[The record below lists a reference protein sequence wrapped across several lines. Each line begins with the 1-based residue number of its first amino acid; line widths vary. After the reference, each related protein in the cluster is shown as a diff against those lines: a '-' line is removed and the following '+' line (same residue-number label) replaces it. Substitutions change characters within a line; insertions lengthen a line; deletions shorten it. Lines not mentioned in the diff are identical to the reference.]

1 MKKILLSA
9 IALVCF
15 VGVSNA
21 AEITLTTED
30 YKPYNFMEGDK
41 IAGIGADQVFELM
54 KRADVPYKAE
64 MMQWSRAIGLAE
76 KDANTCVFTASH
88 SAERDKRFAWVEP
101 LFVDR
106 TLLIRKAGSSIAPAN
121 VDEAKS
127 YSIGTQAKDY
137 TEDLLKTAGFPK
149 IDPANN
155 LEQTLKKLDAGRVD
169 LVAVSGS
176 YFDSLK
182 KTGAPVEEAFVL
194 NETTLS
200 MACNLGTDAAALDK
214 MRGALKSMIDDGTQA
229 AIVAK
234 YQ

>member
-1 MKKILLSA
+1 M
-9 IALVCF
+9 
-15 VGVSNA
+15 
-21 AEITLTTED
+21 TTED

-41 IAGIGADQVFELM
+41 IAGIAADQVFELM

-64 MMQWSRAIGLAE
+64 MMQWSRALGLAE
-76 KDANTCVFTASH
+76 KDANTCVFSAAHT
-88 SAERDKRFAWVEP
+88 AERDKRFAWVEP

-106 TLLIRKAGSSIAPAN
+106 TLLIRKAGSPIAPAN

-127 YSIGTQAKDY
+127 YSVGTQAKDY
-137 TEDLLKTAGFPK
+137 TEDLLKNAGFQK

-182 KTGAPVEEAFVL
+182 KAGAPVEEAFVL
-194 NETTLS
+194 NEMTQS
-200 MACNLGTDAAALDK
+200 MACNLGTDTATLDK
-214 MRGALKSMIDDGTQA
+214 MRAALKSMIDDGTQA
-229 AIVAK
+229 AIIAK

>member
-1 MKKILLSA
+1 MKNILLSA

-41 IAGIGADQVFELM
+41 ITGIGADQVFELM

-76 KDANTCVFTASH
+76 KDPNTCVFTASH
-88 SAERDKRFAWVEP
+88 SAERDARFAWVEP

-106 TLLIRKAGSSIAPAN
+106 TLLIRKAGSNIAPAS
-121 VDEAKS
+121 VDEAKAFR
-127 YSIGTQAKDY
+127 IGTQAKDY
-137 TEDLLKTAGFPK
+137 TEELLKTAGFPN

-169 LVAVSGS
+169 LVTVSGS

-182 KTGAPVEEAFVL
+182 KAGAPVEEAFVL

-200 MACNLGTDAAALDK
+200 MACNLGTDTAALDK

>member
-1 MKKILLSA
+1 MKKLILSA
-9 IALVCF
+9 VALMCF
-15 VGVSNA
+15 IGTAKS

-30 YKPYNFMEGDK
+30 YKPYNFMTGDK
-41 IAGIGADQVFELM
+41 ITGIGADQVFELM

-88 SAERDKRFAWVEP
+88 STERDKRFAWVEP

-106 TLLIRKAGSSIAPAN
+106 TLLIRKAGAAIAPKS
-121 VDEAKS
+121 VEEAKA
-127 YSIGTQAKDY
+127 YRIGTQAKDY
-137 TEDLLKTAGFPK
+137 TEDLLKSAGFPT

-155 LEQTLKKLDAGRVD
+155 LETTLKKLDAGRVD
-169 LVAVSGS
+169 LVTVSGS

-182 KTGAPVEEAFVL
+182 KSGAAVEEAFVL

-200 MACNLGTDAAALDK
+200 MACNLNTDAGTLEK

>member
-15 VGVSNA
+15 MGHSNA

-41 IAGIGADQVFELM
+41 IVGIGADQVFELM
-54 KRADVPYKAE
+54 KRAGVPYKAE

-76 KDANTCVFTASH
+76 KDPNTCVFTASH
-88 SAERDKRFAWVEP
+88 SAERDKRFTWVEP

-106 TLLIRKAGSSIAPAN
+106 TILIRKAGSSVAPKT
-121 VDEAKS
+121 VDEAKTFRV
-127 YSIGTQAKDY
+127 GTQAKDY
-137 TEDLLKTAGFPK
+137 TEDLLKTAGFPT

-155 LEQTLKKLDAGRVD
+155 LEQTLKKLEAGRVD

-176 YFDSLK
+176 FYENLK
-182 KTGAPVEEAFVL
+182 KTGAAVEEAFVI

-200 MACNLGTDAAALDK
+200 MACNLNTDPATLEK
-214 MRGALKSMIDDGTQA
+214 MRAALKSMIDDGTQA
-229 AIVAK
+229 AILAK

>member
-1 MKKILLSA
+1 MKKLILSA
-9 IALVCF
+9 VALMCF
-15 VGVSNA
+15 IGTANS

-30 YKPYNFMEGDK
+30 YKPYNFMTGDK
-41 IAGIGADQVFELM
+41 ITGIGADQVFELM

-88 SAERDKRFAWVEP
+88 STERDKRFAWVEP

-106 TLLIRKAGSSIAPAN
+106 TLLIRKAGSAIAPKS
-121 VDEAKS
+121 VEEAKA
-127 YSIGTQAKDY
+127 YRIGTQAKDY
-137 TEDLLKTAGFPK
+137 TEDLLKSAGFPT

-155 LEQTLKKLDAGRVD
+155 LETTLKKLDAGRVD
-169 LVAVSGS
+169 LVTVSGS

-182 KTGAPVEEAFVL
+182 KSGAAVEEAFVL

-200 MACNLGTDAAALDK
+200 MACNLNTDAGTLDK